1 MQEMN
6 NRTGPVVIKLR
17 NVFTAATENIY
28 LHGQGSLKTGQD
40 GYSSPSTKG
49 LHVGSMYCSLAQ
61 LGTQIQIN
69 INSALVLSCSVYF
82 FITLP
87 SDAMEVKSYI
97 INI

>member
-1 MQEMN
+1 
-6 NRTGPVVIKLR
+6 
-17 NVFTAATENIY
+17 
-28 LHGQGSLKTGQD
+28 
-40 GYSSPSTKG
+40 
-49 LHVGSMYCSLAQ
+49 MYCSLAQ